1 MLTKNERTVARV
13 VRGALSAGLVLASFA
28 GLGVT
33 SAKSSGI
40 DTSK

>member
-1 MLTKNERTVARV
+1 MLTKNESTVDRV

-33 SAKSSGI
+33 SAKPSGI